1 MINGI
6 EVIFRKMMPLCL
18 AVVLA
23 GVDAV
28 AVASHVAQ
36 AQDTEAQTPPA
47 GTRIVTL
54 GTAGGPMPRGDRAQ
68 SSNLLVVDGRLYLI
82 DAGDGVTRR
91 IVQAGYDFRQ
101 IGKIFLTHLHS
112 DHTAGLAS
120 LLVAQWEFQRRD
132 PVDIYGSG
140 VGELVDGA
148 IVYLTPNSEIRW
160 AEGKRTPM
168 TSVFH
173 GHDVAPGVIYQDDK
187 VRVIAI
193 ENTHF
198 HFPPGSRPD
207 GRFRSYSYRFETAAR
222 VVVFTGD
229 TGPCDPLTALAK
241 DADVLV
247 TEVTMASDVIDLYK
261 RSGIW
266 QTKTE
271 GEQEGFVRMM
281 EGEHITPRGVGELAT
296 KAGVKRIVMTHL
308 GPTIDPQDN
317 YQRYIDGAREFY
329 AGPITIAKDLMEF

>member
-1 MINGI
+1 MTHGI
-6 EVIFRKMMPLCL
+6 GLIFRNLTLFCL
-18 AVVLA
+18 AVALA
-23 GVDAV
+23 GA
-28 AVASHVAQ
+28 ATVAQ
-36 AQDTEAQTPPA
+36 TQGTPQAAAAPA
-47 GTRIVTL
+47 GTRVVTL
-54 GTAGGPMPRGDRAQ
+54 GTAGGPMPRKDRAQ
-68 SSNLLVVDGRLYLI
+68 SSNLLTVDGRLYLI
-82 DAGDGVTRR
+82 DAGGGMTRR

-101 IGKIFLTHLHS
+101 IGKIFITHLHS
-112 DHTAGLAS
+112 DHTAGLPS
-120 LLVAQWEFQRRD
+120 LLVAQWEFQRRE

-140 VGELVDGA
+140 VEELVSGA
-148 IVYLTPNSEIRW
+148 ITFLTPNSEIRW

-168 TSVFH
+168 SNIFH

-187 VRVIAI
+187 VKVTAI

-207 GRFRSYSYRFETAAR
+207 GKYRSYSFRFETPDR

-229 TGPCDPLTALAK
+229 TGPSDALTDLAK

-266 QTKTE
+266 QTKNE
-271 GEQEGFVRMM
+271 EEQAGFVRMM
-281 EGEHITPRGVGELAT
+281 EGEHITPRGVGELAA
-296 KAGVKRIVMTHL
+296 KAGVKHIVMTHL
-308 GPTIDPQDN
+308 GPTVDPEDN